1 MKSTWTVKEK
11 STGELI
17 VTINDDAWK
26 KAQTKAFDKLA
37 KNVEAPGFRKG
48 QAPKEIA
55 RKAISEQSILMEA
68 VDNIASDALLFGIKE
83 HDLSVIARP
92 ELDLEGLTADEV
104 TLKFVVTV
112 KPEVKLGQYKGLDVK
127 AEEVSVTA
135 EEVDAKIAEL
145 REQFAELVLKETGNV
160 EMNDTAVINFE
171 GFKEGVPF
179 EGGKG
184 ENYALEIGSN
194 SFIPGFEEALIGLA
208 TGEEKDVPLTFP
220 EHYGAADLAGADVI
234 FKVKVN
240 EIKQKQLP
248 ELNDDFAK
256 EANHHGTETLAD
268 LRAHIEEDLLE
279 EKTAKA
285 QDAFGNELLT
295 RVVDATEVEI
305 PEVLIEEETDTLVED
320 FKNRIAQQGFNFEQF
335 TQITGQTEK
344 ELREQMRLDATGKVK
359 VRLILDQIAK
369 EEKIEVTPEEVE
381 LEYGAIAQQ
390 YNMELARVK
399 ELAPQETIAYDMRL
413 RKAFTLIRES
423 VSQ

>member
-92 ELDLEGLTADEV
+92 ELDLEALTADEV
-104 TLKFVVTV
+104 TLKFTVTV

-127 AEEVSVTA
+127 AEAVSVTA

-295 RVVDATEVEI
+295 RVVDATEIEI
-305 PEVLIEEETDTLVED
+305 PEVLIEEETDNLVED

>member
-104 TLKFVVTV
+104 TLKFIVTV

-127 AEEVSVTA
+127 AEEVSVTS

-208 TGEEKDVPLTFP
+208 TGEEKDVALTFP

-240 EIKQKQLP
+240 EIKLKQLP

-399 ELAPQETIAYDMRL
+399 ELAPQDTIAYDMRL

>member
-127 AEEVSVTA
+127 AEAVSVTA

-208 TGEEKDVPLTFP
+208 TGEEKDVALTFP

-295 RVVDATEVEI
+295 RVVDATEIEI

>member
-127 AEEVSVTA
+127 AEAVSVTA

-208 TGEEKDVPLTFP
+208 TGEEKDVALTFP

>member
-92 ELDLEGLTADEV
+92 ELDLEGLTTDEV

-127 AEEVSVTA
+127 AEEVSVTS

-208 TGEEKDVPLTFP
+208 TGEEKDVALTFP

-240 EIKQKQLP
+240 EIKLKQLP

-359 VRLILDQIAK
+359 VRLILDQIAR

>member
-92 ELDLEGLTADEV
+92 ELDLEALTADEV
-104 TLKFVVTV
+104 TLKFTVTV

-127 AEEVSVTA
+127 AEAVSVTA

-295 RVVDATEVEI
+295 RVVDATEIEI

>member
-92 ELDLEGLTADEV
+92 ELDLEGLTTDEV

-112 KPEVKLGQYKGLDVK
+112 KPEVKLGQYKGLEVK
-127 AEEVSVTA
+127 AEEVSVTP

-145 REQFAELVLKETGNV
+145 REQFAELVLKETGQV
-160 EMNDTAVINFE
+160 ELNDTAVINFE

-184 ENYALEIGSN
+184 ENFALEIGSN

-208 TGEEKDVPLTFP
+208 TGEEKDVALTFP

-240 EIKQKQLP
+240 EIKLKQLP

-295 RVVDATEVEI
+295 RIVDATEIEI

-344 ELREQMRLDATGKVK
+344 ELREQMRLDAAGKVK